1 MRLGLA
7 SDHAGFRYK
16 TTASEHL
23 RRIGH
28 EVRDFGTGSE
38 EPVDYPDLIR
48 PLALAVAGGELE
60 RGIAFGGSG
69 NGEAIAANR
78 VPGIRCALC
87 WNEESARLSRAHNDA
102 NMLSIGQR
110 LVPEASLLRIVDV
123 WLKTPFEGGRHVRRI
138 RKLDDPKGSSDG
150 TEHARDVDE
159 G

>member
-1 MRLGLA
+1 MRVGVA
-7 SDHAGFRYK
+7 SDHAGFLYK
-16 TTASEHL
+16 ARVAEYL
-23 RRIGH
+23 RGTGH

-48 PLALAVAGGELE
+48 PLALAVAGGGLE
-60 RGIAFGGSG
+60 RGFAFGGSG
-69 NGEAIAANR
+69 NGEAIVANR
-78 VPGIRCALC
+78 VPGIRCAVC

-102 NMLSIGQR
+102 NMLSLGER

-138 RKLDDPKGSSDG
+138 LKLDDPRGGSDG
-150 TEHARDVDE
+150 AEHAHGVDE